1 MIGTPVKLS
10 KDLLAEAYELG
21 MARHNNNRD
30 NGVPLTD
37 VDGEKDMFLADKEGV
52 AGEFAFAQLVDA
64 EESEW
69 EKIRKIECV
78 SAARGEDEGD
88 CTHRG
93 FRWDVK
99 TTEWQNGHVL
109 VMTTKLSGDRIDG
122 YVLMTGEKG
131 RYVFRGCISHAR
143 VLRGIRTGK
152 YRMKSRN
159 TYWIHQSELRPLPP
173 YDRTEKFDE
182 YTATEIAAYKKWRSR

>member
-10 KDLLAEAYELG
+10 KELLDEAYELG

-30 NGVPLTD
+30 NGVPITE
-37 VDGEKDMFLADKEGV
+37 VDGDKSMYLADKEGV
-52 AGEFAFAQLVDA
+52 AGEMAFAQLVDA

-69 EKIRKIECV
+69 DKIRKVECI
-78 SAARGEDEGD
+78 SAARGEDDGD
-88 CTHRG
+88 CTHNG

-109 VMTTKLSGDRIDG
+109 VTTTKLMGDKIDG
-122 YVLMTGEKG
+122 YVLMTGERG

-143 VLRGIRTGK
+143 VLKGIREGK

-159 TYWIHQSELRPLPP
+159 TYWVHQSELRPLPP
-173 YDRTEKFDE
+173 YERSDKFDAF
-182 YTATEIAAYKKWRSR
+182 TAGEVAKFKAWRK